1 MENKFTKTISIKTDE
16 ELIQIVTIDINKY
29 QEVAIEAAK
38 REIELRQIDLN
49 QFKFL
54 AEKVEIEKQKVEKV
68 ERKTVPSKIR
78 FFNFVID
85 FIIIL
90 ILYGLIIPNLET
102 FLSLTNSTSRAI
114 YRLSTL
120 IIFVVLYYII
130 LEHKYQKSIG
140 KMVTKTKVVNQEGEK
155 AEFEKIVNRT
165 FCRFIPFDRFSF
177 FFTKNGFHDAISGT
191 KVIKDN

>member
-1 MENKFTKTISIKTDE
+1 MENNFTKKMSIKTDE
-16 ELIQIVTIDINKY
+16 ELIQIVTIDSNKY

-38 REIELRQIDLN
+38 KEIELRQIDLN

-114 YRLSTL
+114 YRLCTL
-120 IIFVVLYYII
+120 IIFVASYYII

-140 KMVTKTKVVNQEGEK
+140 KMVTKTKVVNQEGGK
-155 AEFEKIVNRT
+155 AEFEKIVSRT

>member
-1 MENKFTKTISIKTDE
+1 MENNFTKKMSIKTDE
-16 ELIQIVTIDINKY
+16 ELIQIVTIDSNKY

-38 REIELRQIDLN
+38 KEIELRQIDLN

-68 ERKTVPSKIR
+68 ERQTVPSKIR

-90 ILYGLIIPNLET
+90 TLYGLIIPNLET

-120 IIFVVLYYII
+120 IIFVALYYII

-140 KMVTKTKVVNQEGEK
+140 KMVTKTKVVNQEGGK
-155 AEFEKIVNRT
+155 AEFEKIVSRT
-165 FCRFIPFDRFSF
+165 ICRFIPFDRFSF

>member
-1 MENKFTKTISIKTDE
+1 MENKFTKTMSIKTDE

-38 REIELRQIDLN
+38 REIKLRQIDLN

-120 IIFVVLYYII
+120 IIFVAFYYII